1 MMETS
6 RGNRKRGHL
15 PGILLGGAILLALGA
30 ALWFRDTAGAGS
42 PAETGPETADTAGI
56 AAGGV
61 RDGIHLA
68 TGFREGDGLPLVI
81 THCTPCHSAE
91 LVTQNRMTREG
102 WESTIR
108 WMQETQNLWDLG
120 ENEAA
125 ILDYLATYYAPEE
138 QGRRPNLE
146 DIEWYELESD

>member
-1 MMETS
+1 MGTPPK
-6 RGNRKRGHL
+6 NRHRGHL
-15 PGILLGGAILLALGA
+15 PGILLGGALLLVLGA
-30 ALWFRDTAGAGS
+30 ALWLRNREDGGS
-42 PAETGPETADTAGI
+42 PGKSGAQAADTTGL
-56 AAGGV
+56 AGGPV
-61 RDGIHLA
+61 KDGIHQA

-81 THCTPCHSAE
+81 AHCTPCHSAE

-120 ENEAA
+120 ENESV

-146 DIEWYELESD
+146 DIEWYELEP

>member
-1 MMETS
+1 MGTS
-6 RGNRKRGHL
+6 PGNRNRGHL

-30 ALWFRDTAGAGS
+30 ALWLRNRGDAGS
-42 PAETGPETADTAGI
+42 PVESGPQAADTTGV
-56 AAGGV
+56 AAGPV
-61 RDGIHLA
+61 KDGIHLA

-81 THCTPCHSAE
+81 AHCTPCHSAE

-102 WESTIR
+102 WEGTIR
-108 WMQETQNLWDLG
+108 WMQQTQNLWDLG

-146 DIEWYELESD
+146 DIEWYELEP

>member
-1 MMETS
+1 MGKA

-15 PGILLGGAILLALGA
+15 PGILLAGAILLALA
-30 ALWFRDTAGAGS
+30 AVFWFRDTSGAGS
-42 PAETGPETADTAGI
+42 PLETGPTAADTTGI
-56 AAGGV
+56 ARGGV
-61 RDGIHLA
+61 KDSIHQA
-68 TGFREGDGLPLVI
+68 TGFREGEGLPLVI
-81 THCTPCHSAE
+81 AHCTPCHSAE

-138 QGRRPNLE
+138 QGRRANLE
-146 DIEWYELESD
+146 DIDWYELEP

>member
-1 MMETS
+1 M
-6 RGNRKRGHL
+6 
-15 PGILLGGAILLALGA
+15 
-30 ALWFRDTAGAGS
+30 
-42 PAETGPETADTAGI
+42 
-56 AAGGV
+56 
-61 RDGIHLA
+61 
-68 TGFREGDGLPLVI
+68 PLVI